1 MCMCVSTCMCVCSQ
15 SCLTLRL
22 YGLQPAKLLCPWV
35 SPGMIT
41 EVGYNISPF
50 RGFSFLTNPCLMHW
64 QADCLPLSHLGSIQ
78 LCMRDKEE
86 SRTIL
91 LTCLRWGDYCSEE
104 IIEFFISVLLKFY
117 SIHQFLFFNLKCNF
131 NKKKKKQQQHWRYS
145 TFLFMARGKLE
156 ISRSVSCTLGPA
168 SMCGTGDPTM
178 NK

>member
-1 MCMCVSTCMCVCSQ
+1 MCVCVHMHVCVFSVM
-15 SCLTLRL
+15 SDFLRL

-50 RGFSFLTNPCLMHW
+50 RGFSLLMNPCLLHW
-64 QADCLPLSHLGSIQ
+64 QADCLPPSHLGSIYLYLYLQ

-86 SRTIL
+86 RRTIL

-131 NKKKKKQQQHWRYS
+131 NKKETLEVLY
-145 TFLFMARGKLE
+145 FVIYGK
-156 ISRSVSCTLGPA
+156 RKT
-168 SMCGTGDPTM
+168 
-178 NK
+178 